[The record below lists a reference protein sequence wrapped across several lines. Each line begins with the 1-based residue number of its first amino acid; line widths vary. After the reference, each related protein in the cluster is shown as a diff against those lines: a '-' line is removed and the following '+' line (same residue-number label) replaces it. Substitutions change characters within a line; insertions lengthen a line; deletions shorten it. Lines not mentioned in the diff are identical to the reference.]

1 MTQPARLTAR
11 LLARKGR
18 ALPARGFAAAAPS
31 VTEPVPGIAPLTRL
45 RPLEVAASLPELVE
59 YRAGVTGLAR
69 GGGRPPGRDDRQR
82 VAMTVR
88 LDRAR
93 HRRLRIFAARLDR
106 TSQDVILE
114 ALDAYLDAHGGAD
127 CACLVEC
134 TGDHGR
140 DR

>member
-18 ALPARGFAAAAPS
+18 ALPARGFLAPEQG

-45 RPLEVAASLPELVE
+45 RPLEVAANLPELVD

-69 GGGRPPGRDDRQR
+69 GGGRPPGRGPKQR
-82 VAMTVR
+82 VAITLR

-106 TSQDVILE
+106 TSQDVILA
-114 ALDAYLDAHGGAD
+114 ALDAYLAAHGGTD

-134 TGDHGR
+134 THDHEQE
-140 DR
+140 